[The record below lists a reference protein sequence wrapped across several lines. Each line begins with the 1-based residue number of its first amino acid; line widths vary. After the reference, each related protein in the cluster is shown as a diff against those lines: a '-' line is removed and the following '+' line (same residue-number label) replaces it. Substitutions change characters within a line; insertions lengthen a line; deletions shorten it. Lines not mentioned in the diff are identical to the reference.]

1 MIECSL
7 NFKGGA
13 MSNFSNVCPKCDFV
27 TSDLDVKLCPKCG
40 ALLIKITN
48 EEEDW
53 AGKIIDSKIRII
65 KVVGKGGMGLIC
77 EAEQIPLERRVAVK
91 LLRKDLYYDQTTV
104 RRFLREAQA
113 AARLDHP
120 NIIGVIDFGQTQS
133 GVLYLVMEYL
143 VGRTLR
149 DEIEEKKTLSLARTK
164 QIAESVCS
172 ALSHAHAKGVIHCD
186 LKPENIF
193 LAKKDG
199 REVIVVLDF
208 GIAKIIGG
216 KTQTNLGM
224 VVGTAEYI
232 SPEQI
237 NSQPLDGRADLYAL
251 ACIIYECLSGRPPYV
266 GANPYGIL
274 AMHLQ
279 GKFRSILELRPDLSR
294 EIEIFFQ
301 CALSR
306 DVGQRYATAEKF
318 KRAFLAIPEK
328 NGKNGGT
335 IEVRASARFPN
346 FELSPSVFGS
356 KPRTP
361 FYKRMIEKKTLA
373 FVLGIFAVLVVFA
386 VALPLAIKN
395 NYQRAVTEN
404 EILAPTG
411 ITADVIE
418 GQEVLNY
425 DFIEDGDLRQEDC
438 RELSEFTEFKEEKEF
453 YEIRETGSIE
463 EAASVKPRFTSPGIK
478 RMKGKTPKPP
488 RLNWQ
493 EQQKEQEPK
502 FQIKRY

>member
-1 MIECSL
+1 
-7 NFKGGA
+7 
-13 MSNFSNVCPKCDFV
+13 MSTFQNVCPKCDFI
-27 TSDLDVKLCPKCG
+27 TPDLDIKLCPRCG
-40 ALLIKITN
+40 ALLIKIT
-48 EEEDW
+48 EEEENW

-65 KVVGKGGMGLIC
+65 RVVGKGGMGLIC

-91 LLRKDLYYDQTTV
+91 LLRKEFYYDQMTV
-104 RRFLREAQA
+104 RRFLKEAQA

-120 NIIGVIDFGQTQS
+120 NIIRVIDFGQTPS

-172 ALSHAHAKGVIHCD
+172 ALSHAHASKVIHCD
-186 LKPENIF
+186 MKPENVF
-193 LAKKDG
+193 LTEKDG
-199 REVIVVLDF
+199 QEVIVVLDF

-237 NSQPLDGRADLYAL
+237 NGQSLDGRADLYAL
-251 ACIIYECLSGRPPYV
+251 ACVLYECLSGRPPYV
-266 GANPYGIL
+266 GDNPYGIL

-279 GKFRSILELRPDLSR
+279 GKFRSILELRPDLNR

-301 CALSR
+301 HALSR
-306 DVGQRYATAEKF
+306 DVSQRYATAEEF

-328 NGKNGGT
+328 KEKDEREIGV
-335 IEVRASARFPN
+335 IASAKFPD
-346 FELSPSVFGS
+346 FELPPLVLSP
-356 KPRTP
+356 KPKIP
-361 FYKRMIEKKTLA
+361 FYDRKIKKKTLA
-373 FVLGIFAVLVVFA
+373 FVLGIFAALVVFA
-386 VALPLAIKN
+386 FAVNLAIEN
-395 NYQRAVTEN
+395 DYQRVATED

-411 ITADVIE
+411 ITTDVIE
-418 GQEVLNY
+418 TQEVLTQ
-425 DFIEDGDLRQEDC
+425 DFVEDGDLTSGFL
-438 RELSEFTEFKEEKEF
+438 ELFEFTELKKGEEF
-453 YEIRETGSIE
+453 YEIREAKSIE
-463 EAASVKPRFTSPGIK
+463 EAASAEPQF
-478 RMKGKTPKPP
+478 TPKPRIKIHKKKRKTVKP
-488 RLNWQ
+488 PA
-493 EQQKEQEPK
+493 EPQLDWREEPEGE